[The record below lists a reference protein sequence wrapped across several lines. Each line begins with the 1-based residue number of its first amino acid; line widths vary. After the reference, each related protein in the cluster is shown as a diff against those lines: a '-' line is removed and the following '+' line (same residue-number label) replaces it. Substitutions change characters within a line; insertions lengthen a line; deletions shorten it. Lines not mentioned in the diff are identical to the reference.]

1 MILHTLGTEN
11 QIKTLTLIFYILQN
25 IKDQYLSISGYLTIV
40 RLPIYST

>member
-11 QIKTLTLIFYILQN
+11 QIKTLIFYILQN

-40 RLPIYST
+40 RFPIYST